1 MNFKKQ
7 AGISL
12 FIVMIIVLLT
22 AILVAM
28 GFRSSQFNET
38 VTGNTAEYQ
47 RTYEAA
53 QSLMHDA
60 ELDIMRATAHAANCT
75 GTNCRTYLGP
85 ISDLATPNGTIYF
98 PMADQLSEV
107 FAALTSSST
116 GCIAGVCR
124 PLQDTADPQKP
135 EIFWTNDARLT
146 ALKTRAAHYGQY
158 TGGPFNSASKKFNQR
173 LNNTNS
179 WYWVE
184 ILPYAT
190 NTGVFGGTTLA
201 PTDMDAIY
209 RITVLVEG
217 ERNTKSIIQKIVVG
231 KSTAI

>member
-1 MNFKKQ
+1 MNSKNQ
-7 AGISL
+7 TGISL

-53 QSLMHDA
+53 QTLMHDA
-60 ELDIMRATAHAANCT
+60 ELDISTATAHAANCT
-75 GTNCRTYLGP
+75 GTNCRTYLGA
-85 ISDLATPNGTIYF
+85 INDLASPNGTVYF

-107 FAALTSSST
+107 FASLVNSST

-124 PLQDTADPQKP
+124 PLQDTVDPSKP
-135 EIFWTNDARLT
+135 EIFWTNNARLT

-158 TGGPFNSASKKFNQR
+158 TGGPFNSTSKKFNQR
-173 LNNTNS
+173 LNNANS

-190 NTGVFGGTTLA
+190 NTGIFGGTNLS